1 MSSIVL
7 SIFLL
12 SIGASFIQRTTGF
25 GFGIFIMT
33 MLPFFMPSYG
43 EATTLS
49 GLLAITTSAAI
60 VWRLRS
66 YVTWQR
72 LWSILL
78 TFIIV
83 SSIAIF
89 ALTRIEDH
97 ILRRI
102 LGVALILISIYFML
116 FSQRIK
122 LPTTKKV
129 QVGAGTLS
137 GLMGGFF
144 GMQGPPAVL
153 YFIQSEPTKDH
164 YMAMAQ
170 TYFLIGNVMMTGVR
184 AYNGFLTMA
193 VAVDY
198 FYGFGGV
205 ISYKKIDLNFFFQG
219 VGDVYRVI
227 GGQPYFLPGGGT
239 TTEGNA
245 YSYNI
250 DDRWTDDNPDPYAF
264 WPRLTYGPNQ
274 NNYRSSTWWKKN
286 MSFLRCKTIEV
297 GYTLPKAWVEH
308 IYAKNCRVY
317 VSGNNLFCFS
327 GFKLWDPELGTSNG
341 LQYPLNRSVMFG
353 LDISF

>member
-33 MLPFFMPSYG
+33 MLPFLLPSYG

-72 LWSILL
+72 LWPILL

-83 SSIAIF
+83 STVAIF

-116 FSQRIK
+116 FSTRIK

-153 YFIQSEPTKDH
+153 YFIQSEPTKEH

-184 AYNGFLTMA
+184 AYNGFFTTT

-198 FYGFGGV
+198 LYGLGGV
-205 ISYKKIDLNFFFQG
+205 IQTYP
-219 VGDVYRVI
+219 
-227 GGQPYFLPGGGT
+227 QPYLPLHRLCLYLHQRCNHTHDKLRTMTYMNKFTQSDDYRRDELIRIIEHSVEKLTLAELEALYYDMT
-239 TTEGNA
+239 TK
-245 YSYNI
+245 SYIN
-250 DDRWTDDNPDPYAF
+250 D
-264 WPRLTYGPNQ
+264 
-274 NNYRSSTWWKKN
+274 
-286 MSFLRCKTIEV
+286 
-297 GYTLPKAWVEH
+297 
-308 IYAKNCRVY
+308 
-317 VSGNNLFCFS
+317 
-327 GFKLWDPELGTSNG
+327 
-341 LQYPLNRSVMFG
+341 
-353 LDISF
+353 

>member
-33 MLPFFMPSYG
+33 MLPFLMPSYG

-72 LWSILL
+72 LWPILL

-83 SSIAIF
+83 STIAIF

-116 FSQRIK
+116 FSTRIK
-122 LPTTKKV
+122 LPARTCSLARARTTKKV
-129 QVGAGTLS
+129 QVGAGALS

-153 YFIQSEPTKDH
+153 YFIQSEPTKEH

-170 TYFLIGNVMMTGVR
+170 TYFLIGNIMMTGVR
-184 AYNGFLTMA
+184 AYNGFFTTT

-198 FYGFGGV
+198 LYGLGGV
-205 ISYKKIDLNFFFQG
+205 IIGTMLGAYVFKHIPNRIFRYIVYTYICISG
-219 VGDVYRVI
+219 VI
-227 GGQPYFLPGGGT
+227 ILMT
-239 TTEGNA
+239 N
-245 YSYNI
+245 
-250 DDRWTDDNPDPYAF
+250 
-264 WPRLTYGPNQ
+264 
-274 NNYRSSTWWKKN
+274 
-286 MSFLRCKTIEV
+286 
-297 GYTLPKAWVEH
+297 
-308 IYAKNCRVY
+308 
-317 VSGNNLFCFS
+317 
-327 GFKLWDPELGTSNG
+327 
-341 LQYPLNRSVMFG
+341 
-353 LDISF
+353 

>member
-33 MLPFFMPSYG
+33 MLPFLMPSYG

-49 GLLAITTSAAI
+49 GLLAITTSAVI
-60 VWRLRS
+60 VWRLRC

-72 LWSILL
+72 LWPILL
-78 TFIIV
+78 TFIVV
-83 SSIAIF
+83 STVAIF

-122 LPTTKKV
+122 LPTTKRV

-153 YFIQSEPTKDH
+153 YFIQSEPTKEH

-170 TYFLIGNVMMTGVR
+170 TYRFLHHNRRHRLCLWAWRSHHWHIVRCLCFQAHPQPHLPIHRLCLHLRQWCSHIG
-184 AYNGFLTMA
+184 YELTNSS
-193 VAVDY
+193 
-198 FYGFGGV
+198 
-205 ISYKKIDLNFFFQG
+205 IKSY
-219 VGDVYRVI
+219 
-227 GGQPYFLPGGGT
+227 
-239 TTEGNA
+239 
-245 YSYNI
+245 
-250 DDRWTDDNPDPYAF
+250 
-264 WPRLTYGPNQ
+264 
-274 NNYRSSTWWKKN
+274 
-286 MSFLRCKTIEV
+286 
-297 GYTLPKAWVEH
+297 
-308 IYAKNCRVY
+308 
-317 VSGNNLFCFS
+317 
-327 GFKLWDPELGTSNG
+327 
-341 LQYPLNRSVMFG
+341 
-353 LDISF
+353 

>member
-33 MLPFFMPSYG
+33 MLPFLLPSYG

-72 LWSILL
+72 LWPILL

-83 SSIAIF
+83 STIAIF

-102 LGVALILISIYFML
+102 LGIALILISIYFML

-122 LPTTKKV
+122 LPTTKLFSQRIKLPTTKEV
-129 QVGAGTLS
+129 QVGAGALS

-153 YFIQSEPTKDH
+153 YFIQSEPTKEH

-184 AYNGFLTMA
+184 AYNGFFTTT

-198 FYGFGGV
+198 LYGLGGV
-205 ISYKKIDLNFFFQG
+205 IIGTILGAYVFKHIPNRIFRYIVYAYICISG
-219 VGDVYRVI
+219 VI
-227 GGQPYFLPGGGT
+227 ILMT
-239 TTEGNA
+239 N
-245 YSYNI
+245 
-250 DDRWTDDNPDPYAF
+250 
-264 WPRLTYGPNQ
+264 
-274 NNYRSSTWWKKN
+274 
-286 MSFLRCKTIEV
+286 
-297 GYTLPKAWVEH
+297 
-308 IYAKNCRVY
+308 
-317 VSGNNLFCFS
+317 
-327 GFKLWDPELGTSNG
+327 
-341 LQYPLNRSVMFG
+341 
-353 LDISF
+353 

>member
-1 MSSIVL
+1 
-7 SIFLL
+7 
-12 SIGASFIQRTTGF
+12 
-25 GFGIFIMT
+25 
-33 MLPFFMPSYG
+33 MPSYG

-72 LWSILL
+72 LGPILL

-83 SSIAIF
+83 STIAIF

-102 LGVALILISIYFML
+102 LGIALILISIYFML

-122 LPTTKKV
+122 LPARTCSLARARTTKKV

-153 YFIQSEPTKDH
+153 YFIQSEPTKEH

-170 TYFLIGNVMMTGVR
+170 TYFLIGNIMMTGVR
-184 AYNGFLTMA
+184 AYNGFFTTT

-198 FYGFGGV
+198 LYGLGGV
-205 ISYKKIDLNFFFQG
+205 I
-219 VGDVYRVI
+219 I
-227 GGQPYFLPGGGT
+227 GTMLG
-239 TTEGNA
+239 A
-245 YSYNI
+245 Y
-250 DDRWTDDNPDPYAF
+250 A
-264 WPRLTYGPNQ
+264 
-274 NNYRSSTWWKKN
+274 SS
-286 MSFLRCKTIEV
+286 
-297 GYTLPKAWVEH
+297 A
-308 IYAKNCRVY
+308 
-317 VSGNNLFCFS
+317 
-327 GFKLWDPELGTSNG
+327 TSSM
-341 LQYPLNRSVMFG
+341 PIFASAV
-353 LDISF
+353 